1 MGEILYMI
9 LGCGDVGFSVASM
22 LKERGA
28 DVAIV
33 DRDVKTVERLGRMG
47 YQAYL
52 GDFSL
57 PDVLKDA
64 GFEKAE
70 MILVLLRNFDST
82 QAALGSINTLKE
94 GLKVDPVVVVRVSDE
109 AEVMEAKRLGASDAM
124 PTYQLLARFA
134 VGKLEELK
142 MMAKE
147 KKLRSLLQREA
158 SRRKMAIVL
167 QTNPD
172 PDSIAS
178 GVALKLYAKGFGFD
192 ADLIYDGIVGHPQNK
207 ALLNLLGV
215 QMYEANRVNFR
226 DYEIFALVDVATH
239 AYCSLPA
246 DLMPTIVID
255 HHTVPS
261 GDVKAVFYDITTV
274 GAASTL
280 LTNYL
285 KYGAIEVDRATAT
298 ALAVGILTDTLYFT
312 RGVTPLDLEAFE
324 YLTTLADKD
333 ILRTLFSPIFTAD
346 ALDIMV
352 RSVKA
357 AKINGNYLTSYVGD
371 VKDRDLIALAAD
383 FLLNREG
390 VSTSL
395 IYGVVEGNVYVSA
408 RTKDVTLHI
417 GQVLNKAYS
426 QMGSAGGHP
435 SMAGA
440 TIPLSFF
447 KVPREKLKK
456 EVDRAVRDRFLE
468 AVGVLKP
475 KKPRKPKKK

>member
-1 MGEILYMI
+1 MI

-33 DRDVKTVERLGRMG
+33 DRDAKTVERLGRMG
-47 YQAYL
+47 YQTHL
-52 GDFSL
+52 GDFGV

-82 QAALGSINTLKE
+82 QTALGSINRLRE
-94 GLKVDPVVVVRVSDE
+94 ELKVDPVVVVRVSDE
-109 AEVMEAKRLGASDAM
+109 AEVMEAKRLGASDAL
-124 PTYQLLARFA
+124 PTYQLLAKFA

-207 ALLNLLGV
+207 ALLNLLGL
-215 QMYEANRVNFR
+215 QMHEASTVNFR
-226 DYEIFALVDVATH
+226 DYEMFALVDVATH
-239 AYCSLPA
+239 AYCALPA
-246 DLMPTIVID
+246 DIVPVPTIVID

-261 GDVKAVFYDITTV
+261 GEVKAVFYDITPV

-285 KYGAIEVDRATAT
+285 KYGAIEVDKATAT

-312 RGVTPLDLEAFE
+312 RGVTSLDMDSFE
-324 YLTTLADKD
+324 YLVTLADKD

-352 RSVKA
+352 KSVRA
-357 AKINGNYLTSYVGD
+357 AKISGNYLTSYVGE

-390 VSTSL
+390 VNTSL

-447 KVPREKLKK
+447 KVPKEKLKK

-475 KKPRKPKKK
+475 KRPRKPKKK

>member
-1 MGEILYMI
+1 MGESLYMI

-28 DVAIV
+28 DVAVV
-33 DRDVKTVERLGRMG
+33 DRDVKTVERLGKMG

-52 GDFSL
+52 GDFGVS
-57 PDVLKDA
+57 DVLKGA

-82 QAALGSINTLKE
+82 QTALGSINKLRE
-94 GLKVDPVVVVRVSDE
+94 ELKVDPVVVVRVSDE
-109 AEVMEAKRLGASDAM
+109 AEVMEAKRLGASDAL

-147 KKLRSLLQREA
+147 KKLRALLQREA

-215 QMYEANRVNFR
+215 QLYEANRVNFR
-226 DYEIFALVDVATH
+226 DYEMFALVDVATH

-246 DLMPTIVID
+246 DIMPTIVID
-255 HHTVPS
+255 HHTVPA
-261 GDVKAVFYDITTV
+261 GDVKAVFYDITPV

-324 YLTTLADKD
+324 FLTTLADKD

-395 IYGVVEGNVYVSA
+395 IYGVVEDNVYVSA
-408 RTKDVTLHI
+408 RTKDVTAHI
-417 GQVLNKAYS
+417 GQTLKKAYS

-456 EVDRAVRDRFLE
+456 EVDRAVRVKFLE

>member
-1 MGEILYMI
+1 MI

-28 DVAIV
+28 DIAVV
-33 DRDVKTVERLGRMG
+33 DRDPKTVERLGKMG
-47 YQAYL
+47 YQAFL
-52 GDFSL
+52 GDFSVS
-57 PDVLKDA
+57 DVLKGA

-82 QAALGSINTLKE
+82 QTALGSINKLRE
-94 GLKVDPVVVVRVSDE
+94 ELKVDPVVVVRVSDE
-109 AEVMEAKRLGASDAM
+109 AEVMEAKRLGASDAL
-124 PTYQLLARFA
+124 PTYQLLAKFA

-147 KKLRSLLQREA
+147 KKLRTLLLQRE
-158 SRRKMAIVL
+158 SPKKMAIVL

-207 ALLNLLGV
+207 ALLNLLGL
-215 QMYEANRVNFR
+215 QMYEASSVKFG
-226 DYEIFALVDVATH
+226 DYRTFALVDVATS

-246 DLMPTIVID
+246 DLAPTIIID

-261 GDVKAVFYDITTV
+261 GEVKALFYDITQV

-285 KYGAIEVDRATAT
+285 RYGAIEVDRATAT

-352 RSVKA
+352 KSVKA
-357 AKINGNYLTSYVGD
+357 AKINGNYLTSYIGD

-395 IYGVVEGNVYVSA
+395 IYGVVGDNVYVSA
-408 RTKDVTLHI
+408 RTKDVTIHI
-417 GQVLNKAYS
+417 GQTLKKAYS

-456 EVDRAVRDRFLE
+456 EVERSVRDRFLE